1 MPPPAAWR
9 QLDSRLTAERS
20 LDVFFYGIGEAS
32 ADWGTPTMHSA
43 ILEALQANG
52 LKTCPTAELVVAIPG
67 CLAYYSN
74 IEQQRPKL
82 PYEIHGVVYKVNNL
96 EWRKDVRVSDTVIVR
111 RAGDVI
117 PEIVK
122 VVVEK
127 RPKEARV
134 VHLPRRCPVCGSDV
148 ERVEGEAVA
157 RCIGGLVCSAQRNEA
172 LRHFVSR
179 RAMNID
185 GFGTKLINR
194 LFDDGLIKT
203 LADIYSLALE
213 DLIRLERMGQKS
225 ATKLLAALQSSNQ
238 TTFPRFLY
246 ALGIRDV
253 GESTAW
259 ELFKHFESLSEL
271 VDASEERLQ
280 ELPDIGPVVASRIRP
295 FFRERR
301 NFDVIEKLVEREVVW
316 HAAIVKAIA
325 LSSPLNGKRVVVTGT
340 LATMSREA
348 VTTDLT
354 ALGAK
359 VTSSVTQKTDLVVVG
374 ENAGSKAE
382 KAKALGV
389 PSIREPDL
397 LALITR

>member
-1 MPPPAAWR
+1 M
-9 QLDSRLTAERS
+9 
-20 LDVFFYGIGEAS
+20 
-32 ADWGTPTMHSA
+32 MHSA

-52 LKTCPTAELVVAIPG
+52 PKTCPTAELVVAIPG

-74 IEQQRPKL
+74 IGQQRPKL
-82 PYEIHGVVYKVNNL
+82 PYEIDGVVYKVNNL

-111 RAGDVI
+111 RAGDMI

-122 VVVEK
+122 VVVER

-134 VHLPRRCPVCGSDV
+134 VHLPCRCPVCGSDV
-148 ERVEGEAVA
+148 ERVEREAVA
-157 RCIGGLVCSAQRNEA
+157 RCIGGLVCSPQRNEA

-238 TTFPRFLY
+238 TTFPRFFY

-259 ELFKHFESLSEL
+259 ELFKDFESLSEL
-271 VDASEERLQ
+271 VDAR
-280 ELPDIGPVVASRIRP
+280 ASPRAP
-295 FFRERR
+295 
-301 NFDVIEKLVEREVVW
+301 
-316 HAAIVKAIA
+316 
-325 LSSPLNGKRVVVTGT
+325 
-340 LATMSREA
+340 
-348 VTTDLT
+348 
-354 ALGAK
+354 
-359 VTSSVTQKTDLVVVG
+359 
-374 ENAGSKAE
+374 
-382 KAKALGV
+382 
-389 PSIREPDL
+389 
-397 LALITR
+397 